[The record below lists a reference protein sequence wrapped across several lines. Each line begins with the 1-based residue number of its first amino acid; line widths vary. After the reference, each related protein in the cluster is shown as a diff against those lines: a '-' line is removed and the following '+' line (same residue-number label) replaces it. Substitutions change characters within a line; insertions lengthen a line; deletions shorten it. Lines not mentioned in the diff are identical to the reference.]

1 MSEDWWLKYV
11 PTALESMEVYL
22 KRVTDFEEIEF
33 AMIEVT
39 EEELETVLASYEILK
54 PRFAYQR
61 RLYAVMV
68 IRDLIFLAYTERWQ
82 KSA

>member
-39 EEELETVLASYEILK
+39 EEELETVIASYKILK
-54 PRFAYQR
+54 PRFAYQP
-61 RLYAVMV
+61 RLYSVMV
-68 IRDLIFLAYTERWQ
+68 IRDLIFLAYTERWW